1 MPLILDGKIQYN
13 TLVDINK
20 TKNWLYKM
28 LKSEKTELDEVFY
41 AFYKNNKCFIIKKN
55 N

>member
-1 MPLILDGKIQYN
+1 MPLILDGKIQYE

-20 TKNWLYKM
+20 NKEWLYSV
-28 LKSEKTELDEVFY
+28 LKSKKMDLSEVFY
-41 AFYKNNKCFIIKKN
+41 AFYKNNKCFIIRKN